1 MFEVSINHLNK
12 SPVILIHIIWF
23 LEEVCKKKSVTLR
36 TLVYDFL
43 KVRKNQQMS
52 PHRVGLFFIATIN
65 ILSLW
70 NHYVC
75 VHDGIHHSRFF
86 VAKIAFQ
93 GVLRQQRCHAKST
106 LRISSLVSDQIL
118 LMDGFSSLQQ
128 WASKSEE
135 LLRVSRENSGQS
147 AIPRA
152 NGSIFHGNF
161 SKYTQKYMMS
171 FAIYPWN
178 NTNNK
183 TLTAVII
190 LFIAVWVIE
199 TTIFTWNSTPRLQ
212 QIKRNSSV

>member
-1 MFEVSINHLNK
+1 MFKVSINHLNK

-52 PHRVGLFFIATIN
+52 PHRVGLFLLLPLISFHCGITMCVFTAEYITVV
-65 ILSLW
+65 SLW
-70 NHYVC
+70 Q
-75 VHDGIHHSRFF
+75 
-86 VAKIAFQ
+86 KIAFQ

-161 SKYTQKYMMS
+161 SK
-171 FAIYPWN
+171 IYAKVHDVFCYLSLEQHQQQNIDCCYYFVYCILSNRDN
-178 NTNNK
+178 NFHLK
-183 TLTAVII
+183 
-190 LFIAVWVIE
+190 FD
-199 TTIFTWNSTPRLQ
+199 S
-212 QIKRNSSV
+212 

>member
-1 MFEVSINHLNK
+1 MCVFTAEYITV
-12 SPVILIHIIWF
+12 V
-23 LEEVCKKKSVTLR
+23 
-36 TLVYDFL
+36 
-43 KVRKNQQMS
+43 
-52 PHRVGLFFIATIN
+52 
-65 ILSLW
+65 SLW
-70 NHYVC
+70 Q
-75 VHDGIHHSRFF
+75 
-86 VAKIAFQ
+86 KIAFQ

-135 LLRVSRENSGQS
+135 LLKVSRENSGQS

-190 LFIAVWVIE
+190 LFIAFWVIE

-212 QIKRNSSV
+212 KNENEFFSVTQLLMCEHSSRQRDFVFQYWVTISSVLD

>member
-1 MFEVSINHLNK
+1 MFKVSINHLNK
-12 SPVILIHIIWF
+12 LPVILIHIIWF

-43 KVRKNQQMS
+43 KVRKNQQ
-52 PHRVGLFFIATIN
+52 RALIELDFFLLLPLISFHCGITMCVFTTEYITVV
-65 ILSLW
+65 SLW
-70 NHYVC
+70 Q
-75 VHDGIHHSRFF
+75 
-86 VAKIAFQ
+86 KIAFQ

-152 NGSIFHGNF
+152 NGSIFMEIFQNIRK
-161 SKYTQKYMMS
+161 ST
-171 FAIYPWN
+171 WC
-178 NTNNK
+178 
-183 TLTAVII
+183 LL
-190 LFIAVWVIE
+190 LFIPG
-199 TTIFTWNSTPRLQ
+199 TTPTTKHWLLGYYFVYCILSNRDNNFHLKFDS
-212 QIKRNSSV
+212 

>member
-1 MFEVSINHLNK
+1 MN
-12 SPVILIHIIWF
+12 
-23 LEEVCKKKSVTLR
+23 
-36 TLVYDFL
+36 
-43 KVRKNQQMS
+43 

-75 VHDGIHHSRFF
+75 VHGGIHHSRFF
-86 VAKIAFQ
+86 VAKN
-93 GVLRQQRCHAKST
+93 
-106 LRISSLVSDQIL
+106 RIPRRFKATKMSCKKHITDQ
-118 LMDGFSSLQQ
+118 FSSQGPDPSDGWVLIT
-128 WASKSEE
+128 ATMSVV
-135 LLRVSRENSGQS
+135 LRVSRENSGQS

-183 TLTAVII
+183 TLTAGL
-190 LFIAVWVIE
+190 LFCLLHFE
-199 TTIFTWNSTPRLQ
+199 
-212 QIKRNSSV
+212 